1 MKNRAGRFISYLFLL
16 ISSLISIFPFY
27 WMFVISTNTTAAAN
41 KFPPKIIPGDQFIAN
56 IQNAWENAD
65 FIAAL
70 FNTLIVAG
78 TITISQLF
86 FCSLAAFALARLQF
100 KGRNFVFII
109 IVSTLLL
116 PPASPIPLYIIVSKF
131 DWINSLY
138 AVIIPFLVGAFGVF
152 LMKQF
157 IETAIHP
164 ELIESAKMDGARNFQ
179 TYYRIVL
186 PIIKPGLATLA
197 IITFM
202 AIWNDFV
209 WPSIVLKDQSVQ
221 TLQLAVRGLQNA
233 YNRDTALVVTGAF
246 ITTLPL
252 LAIFIPFSRQF
263 ISGLTEGSVKG

>member
-1 MKNRAGRFISYLFLL
+1 MKNRTGRFISYIFLI
-16 ISSLISIFPFY
+16 ISSLVSVFPFY
-27 WMFVISTNTTAAAN
+27 WMFVISTNSTAAAN
-41 KFPPKIIPGDQFIAN
+41 KFPPKIIPGNQFFEN
-56 IQNAWENAD
+56 IQNAWQNAD
-65 FIAAL
+65 FVTAL

-78 TITISQLF
+78 TITVSQLF
-86 FCSLAAFALARLQF
+86 FCSLAAFALARLEF
-100 KGRNFVFII
+100 KGRKLIFLL
-109 IVSTLLL
+109 IVSTMLL
-116 PPASPIPLYIIVSKF
+116 PPASPIPLYMIVSKF

-157 IETAIHP
+157 IESSIHP

-179 TYYRIVL
+179 TYYQIVL
-186 PIIKPGLATLA
+186 PILKPGLATLA

-202 AIWNDFV
+202 GVWNDFV
-209 WPSIVLKDQSVQ
+209 WPSIVLKEQSVQ

-233 YNRDTALVVTGAF
+233 YNRDTALIVTGAF

-263 ISGLTEGSVKG
+263 IAGLAEGSVKG